1 MVYDDDDNDD
11 RGDRDEMVLI
21 CVNSLLSTSLNRLC

>member
-1 MVYDDDDNDD
+1 MVYDDDD